1 MTHQVVAVYGSA
13 VLKTGFG
20 IFLVAGAMGV
30 DGRAAVGAAV
40 GAAEG
45 TAAGQ
50 VDLMFASAGG
60 AAVGGVKAAG
70 AQSG

>member
-30 DGRAAVGAAV
+30 DGRAAVGAA
-40 GAAEG
+40 EE